1 MQNHLGFGCGCGFIV
16 IILCVPKECV
26 NWFCIKIQGPVE
38 QRFGYIWII
47 LVSSNVSQNISKY
60 AKIHQVFLG
69 KILRSV
75 ASPAPRCRPVRER
88 RMVHMTSDI
97 FGGVDKSVYSTK
109 AQKDGPGR
117 NGNILVH

>member
-1 MQNHLGFGCGCGFIV
+1 M
-16 IILCVPKECV
+16 
-26 NWFCIKIQGPVE
+26 
-38 QRFGYIWII
+38 WII

-69 KILRSV
+69 KILRFV
-75 ASPAPRCRPVRER
+75 ASPAVPRCRPVRER

-109 AQKDGPGR
+109 AQKDGPRRTR
-117 NGNILVH
+117 NIHLVH